1 MTNGT
6 PASDPNASV
15 NHVLGTGAGAIIGG
29 LGTAAI
35 ASAAV
40 AAGLLTGGL
49 GTVAIA
55 AAPWVGAWFGGQV
68 GHNMTKPAGT

>member
-6 PASDPNASV
+6 TTPPDVNASV
-15 NHVLGTGAGAIIGG
+15 NHVLGTGAGAVVGG
-29 LGTAAI
+29 LATAAL

-40 AAGLLTGGL
+40 AAGLMTGGL

-55 AAPWVGAWFGGQV
+55 AAPWIGAWFGGQI
-68 GHNMTKPAGT
+68 GHNMTKPS